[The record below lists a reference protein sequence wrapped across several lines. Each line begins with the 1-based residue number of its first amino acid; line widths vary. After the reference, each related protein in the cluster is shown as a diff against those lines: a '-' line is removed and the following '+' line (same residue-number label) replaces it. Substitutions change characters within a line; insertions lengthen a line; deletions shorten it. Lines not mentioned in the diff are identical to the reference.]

1 MKKLRR
7 VTEADVI
14 ADFLQG
20 EFFHPEYNTVREQ
33 FTRIV
38 NHPDL
43 TNDTEN
49 RLRRALFFRRRGNMW
64 IELPEDRQW
73 WEVELEPADLE
84 RVNIFPRAH
93 WIKLAR
99 GNFNALHVAE
109 RVRQRMEAAQQD
121 RFLAK
126 MAAICTAM
134 QTHTRKGLIVFIG
147 MDERQPVTLLE
158 GNHRF
163 IASMLGPKESFLD
176 GARLIGGFSPNM
188 EKCCWYKTNFQTLFR
203 CLKNRIQ
210 HYWNRDPDV
219 AWLLEQTAPSRTAAG
234 RAEGARPIKTNAM
247 KSK

>member
-7 VTEADVI
+7 ITEADVI
-14 ADFLQG
+14 ADFLRG
-20 EFFHPEYNTVREQ
+20 EFFHLEYNAVREQ
-33 FTRIV
+33 FVRIV

-49 RLRRALFFRRRGNMW
+49 RLRRALFFHRREKMW
-64 IELPEDRQW
+64 LELPEDRQW
-73 WEVELEPADLE
+73 WEIELEPADLE
-84 RVNIFPRAH
+84 RVNVFPRAH

-99 GNFNALHVAE
+99 GNFNAVYVAE
-109 RVRQRMEAAQQD
+109 RVRQRMEAAQED
-121 RFLAK
+121 KFAAK
-126 MAAICTAM
+126 MAAICAGM
-134 QTHTRKGLIVFIG
+134 QTDAPKGLILLIG
-147 MDERQPVTLLE
+147 IDERQPVTLLE

-163 IASMLGPKESFLD
+163 IASMLGPKEGFLA
-176 GARLIGGFSPNM
+176 GARLVAGFSPDM

-219 AWLLEQTAPSRTAAG
+219 AWLLEQTAQNRPVAG
-234 RAEGARPIKTNAM
+234 YAEGVRPIKPNAM